1 MKLPL
6 QAKAEENT
14 LDWMSRSH
22 LRYAA
27 ECNNGEIVI
36 SLCQAGADPYL
47 GLGPLKVFD
56 LDVNP
61 DMKAFIMEYIG
72 Q

>member
-1 MKLPL
+1 ML
-6 QAKAEENT
+6 
-14 LDWMSRSH
+14 
-22 LRYAA
+22 LRA

-36 SLCQAGADPYL
+36 SLCQARADPYL
-47 GLGPLKVFD
+47 GLGPFKVFD